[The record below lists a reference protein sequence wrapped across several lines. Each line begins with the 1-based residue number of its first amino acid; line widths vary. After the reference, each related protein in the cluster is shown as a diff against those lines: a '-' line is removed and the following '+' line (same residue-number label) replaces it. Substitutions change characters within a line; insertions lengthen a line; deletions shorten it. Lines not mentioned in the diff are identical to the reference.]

1 MKYFILILK
10 LILIDGKK
18 KAFLP
23 VIFMLLTGILD
34 ALGVISVLP
43 FMALLTNP
51 EIIEQ
56 NKYIKI
62 IYESLNFENNKDF
75 IFFAGIFVLCI
86 LLLSIIIRSISIYL
100 QLKFALM
107 KESSISTKILE
118 HYMSKSYEWFVSQ
131 HSANMSRILVSEVG
145 LTVHNS
151 LVPAIQIFAQ
161 IIIVTCIL
169 LVLFIA
175 NPLVAGLIGF
185 LFTFIF
191 ILIAKI
197 TKSPLKR
204 FSKKRIKANENRFKA
219 ITEAFSSI
227 KELKFRRNEYLYIN
241 RFKEAANTYAV
252 NLTKAMT
259 TAYIPRY
266 SVEAIVFSGTII
278 SLLIIVSSNKNFV
291 DTMPIISAYVFAG
304 YRLIPSLQ
312 LIYTSYAQ
320 IKFAEKSVNLV
331 ISSFDEAL
339 NSNKHEQN
347 KSDYN
352 KIIEYQK
359 DIKLNNI
366 CFHYNNNMNT
376 IQNLSICISKGE
388 KIGLIGSSG
397 SGKTTLVDI
406 ILGLLKPK
414 SGKILVDNVNLD
426 STNIKAWIEKIGY
439 VDQNVILIDD
449 TIASNVA
456 FGLDKKNI
464 DLSRVIEVCKIVQI
478 DDFIT
483 NSLTNGYDTFVGE
496 RGSKLS
502 GGQKQ
507 RIGLA
512 RALYSNPDILVLDEA
527 TSALDNKT
535 EKIVIESLERLDKN
549 LTIIMIAHRLSTL
562 KNCDKIYHLENGIIA
577 KEGNYLEVINNYTS
591 DVDIE

>member
-1 MKYFILILK
+1 MKYFMLILK
-10 LILIDGKK
+10 LILIDGRKM
-18 KAFLP
+18 AFLP
-23 VIFMLLTGILD
+23 LIFILLTGILD
-34 ALGVISVLP
+34 AIGVISILP
-43 FMALLTNP
+43 FMALITNP

-56 NKYIKI
+56 NEYINAVFKA
-62 IYESLNFENNKDF
+62 LNFRNNRDF
-75 IFFAGIFVLCI
+75 IFFAGMFVLCT
-86 LLLSIIIRSISIYL
+86 LLLSIIIRCISIYL

-107 KESSISTKILE
+107 KESTISSKILE

-161 IIIVTCIL
+161 IIIVTFIM
-169 LVLFIA
+169 VALFIA
-175 NPLVAGLIGF
+175 NPLIAGIIGF
-185 LFTFIF
+185 LFAFMFIV
-191 ILIAKI
+191 IAKI

-227 KELKFRRNEYLYIN
+227 KELKFRHNEYIYIN
-241 RFKEAANTYAV
+241 RFKEAADTYGA

-266 SVEAIVFSGTII
+266 SVEAIVFSSTII
-278 SLLIIVSSNKNFV
+278 SLLIVVSNNKNFV

-320 IKFAEKSVNLV
+320 IKFAETSVNLV
-331 ISSFDEAL
+331 ISNLDEAL
-339 NSNKHEQN
+339 DSNKYEQ
-347 KSDYN
+347 KKTDYDE
-352 KIIEYQK
+352 IIEYQK
-359 DIKLNNI
+359 DIKLSNI
-366 CFHYNNNMNT
+366 CFNYNDKKNT

-388 KIGLIGSSG
+388 KVGFIGLSG

-406 ILGLLKPK
+406 MLGLLEPK
-414 SGKILVDNVNLD
+414 SGKIFVDGLALS
-426 STNIKAWIEKIGY
+426 STNKKSWIKKIGY
-439 VDQNVILIDD
+439 VDQNVILIDN
-449 TIASNVA
+449 TIASNIA
-456 FGLDKKNI
+456 FGLCKKDI
-464 DLSRVIEVCKIVQI
+464 DMPRVIEVCKIVKI
-478 DDFIT
+478 DDFIN
-483 NSLTNGYDTFVGE
+483 NSLSDGYNTFVGE

-512 RALYSNPDILVLDEA
+512 RALYCKPEILVFDEA

-535 EKIVIESLERLDKN
+535 EKSVIKSLELLDKN

-562 KNCDKIYHLENGIIA
+562 RNCDKIYHLENGIIL

-591 DVDIE
+591 GINVE